1 MKPTQ
6 SAIQQCARQTEL
18 LFDLFLNLDAETA
31 LRRKKDVNE
40 KNEGIR
46 TLSLYFLIDINSQ
59 SKFWFIFVF
68 IEHYTGYEL
77 TFLECAR
84 FTFFAITLKSG

>member
-6 SAIQQCARQTEL
+6 SAVQQCARQTEQ

-31 LRRKKDVNE
+31 LRKKDVNE

-46 TLSLYFLIDINSQ
+46 TLSLYFLIDINSRLNFGL
-59 SKFWFIFVF
+59 S
-68 IEHYTGYEL
+68 L
-77 TFLECAR
+77 SL
-84 FTFFAITLKSG
+84 LKTIQGTN

>member
-46 TLSLYFLIDINSQ
+46 TLSLYFLIDINSRLNFGL
-59 SKFWFIFVF
+59 S
-68 IEHYTGYEL
+68 L
-77 TFLECAR
+77 SL
-84 FTFFAITLKSG
+84 LKTIQGTN